1 MTNFRFSKRSL
12 ENLKGVHPYLVGVV
26 VNALKCNTT
35 VDFTV
40 IEGLRT
46 RERQQELFKK
56 GTTKTLN
63 SKHCNQQTG
72 FGHAVDLLP
81 YLSGVSSEEIWNKKE
96 AFKAVSDA
104 MFKSAKDLGIKIRWG
119 GDWNQN
125 GRSDDETFY
134 DGPHF
139 ELIS

>member
-1 MTNFRFSKRSL
+1 MTNFRFSKKSI
-12 ENLKGVHPYLVGVV
+12 ENLKGVHPYLVSIVV
-26 VNALKCNTT
+26 HALKCNTT

-40 IEGLRT
+40 IEGMRT

-63 SKHCNQQTG
+63 SKHCMQDIG
-72 FGHAVDLLP
+72 YCYAVDLLP
-81 YLSGVSSEEIWNKKE
+81 YIKGVSSTDIWNKKD

-104 MFKSAKDLGIKIRWG
+104 MFKSSKDLGIKIRWG

-139 ELIS
+139 ELML